1 MIENGQ
7 PLIGGM
13 SGINKKLVACA
24 LLAMIGVT
32 SGCATR
38 SSFDHLTSD
47 DKASTFNAELGTNY
61 LAAGE
66 LESAEN
72 KLQRALEQNPNNA
85 LANNTY
91 GMLLAELDDPRGA
104 DSAFRK
110 SIRLDAKRAE
120 YRNNYAIFLCGSG
133 KTQEAVDQ
141 FVAASENKFYN
152 TPEYALDNAGVC
164 AMDANQLALAETH
177 LRSAIRLNP
186 NFAPSMLHMAELK
199 LKTGDA
205 NVADAY
211 YSRHIALSSQGP
223 QSLAVGIKVKQ
234 AIGEQSTA
242 NEFAQLLVSR
252 YPRSSEAKTYLAS
265 R

>member
-1 MIENGQ
+1 MTENGQ
-7 PLIGGM
+7 GAANGM
-13 SGINKKLVACA
+13 NKTLMACA
-24 LLAMIGVT
+24 LFAMIGVT
-32 SGCATR
+32 TGCATKT
-38 SSFDHLTSD
+38 SFSHLSSD

-66 LESAEN
+66 LESAET

-85 LANNTY
+85 LANNAY
-91 GMLLAELDDPRGA
+91 AMLRAELDDPQGA
-104 DSAFRK
+104 DSAFKK

-120 YRNNYAIFLCGSG
+120 YRNNYAIFLCDSG
-133 KTQEAVDQ
+133 RTEEAVEQ
-141 FVAASENKFYN
+141 FITASENKFYN

-186 NFAPSMLHMAELK
+186 NFAPGMLHMAELK

-211 YSRHIALSSQGP
+211 YARHISLSAQSP
-223 QSLAVGIKVKQ
+223 QSLVVGIKVKQ
-234 AIGEQSTA
+234 AVGEQETA
-242 NEFAQLLVSR
+242 DEYAQLLLTR
-252 YPRSSEAKTYLAS
+252 YPRSNEAKTYLAA